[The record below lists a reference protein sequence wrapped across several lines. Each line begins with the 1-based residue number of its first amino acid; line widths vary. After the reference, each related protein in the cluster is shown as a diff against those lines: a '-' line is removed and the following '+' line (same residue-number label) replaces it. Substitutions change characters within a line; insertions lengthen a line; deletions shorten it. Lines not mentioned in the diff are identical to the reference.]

1 VRQLYAPALVM
12 AFVLA
17 NGSAF
22 ADAAIVAAPDSKAE
36 VVPDVAPGDEIMIAC
51 DAVEHRAADSD
62 VRVVLTISALPD
74 QTSPGYKKV
83 LATDEEIGKYGVKV
97 RIPDVP
103 DLADHT
109 VNLNVYVVNDSSHAG
124 CDGGHVKV
132 VSHGIPDFRRDTS
145 LPIRHS

>member
-1 VRQLYAPALVM
+1 MQQFYAPALLA
-12 AFVLA
+12 AFILA
-17 NGSAF
+17 NGPAY
-22 ADAAIVAAPDSKAE
+22 ADASIAAPPAAKPE

-74 QTSPGYKKV
+74 QASPGYKKV

-109 VNLNVYVVNDSSHAG
+109 VNLNVYVVNDGSHAG

-132 VSHGIPDFRRDTS
+132 VSHGVPDFRHETTQ
-145 LPIRHS
+145 PIRHS